1 MMNGQENGV
10 LWKKITVIFSYTYH
24 THTHSPPRCKHT
36 RSQMCTDAPRTQV
49 LCVFCFIADFLIGPR
64 GPCGDLR
71 RKDASVLQILEGQ
84 IPGARAADLEG
95 T

>member
-1 MMNGQENGV
+1 MDKKTECCG
-10 LWKKITVIFSYTYH
+10 KITVIFSYTYH
-24 THTHSPPRCKHT
+24 THTLPAPLQAHT
-36 RSQMCTDAPRTQV
+36 LTDVLAAPRTQV
-49 LCVFCFIADFLIGPR
+49 LCVFCFIADFLFGPC

>member
-1 MMNGQENGV
+1 MD
-10 LWKKITVIFSYTYH
+10 KKTECCGKNHCDLFLYMPH
-24 THTHSPPRCKHT
+24 THTLPAPLQAHT
-36 RSQMCTDAPRTQV
+36 LTDVHRRTQV